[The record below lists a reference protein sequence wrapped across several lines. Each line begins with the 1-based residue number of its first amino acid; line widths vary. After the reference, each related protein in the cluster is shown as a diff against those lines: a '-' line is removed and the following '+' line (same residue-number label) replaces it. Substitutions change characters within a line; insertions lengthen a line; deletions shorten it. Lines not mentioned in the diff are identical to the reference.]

1 MAAYIVVQVDVH
13 DPVAYE
19 EYRKGVLATLAPY
32 DGKFLVRGGK
42 WETIEG
48 DWNPGRFVIL
58 EFPTVERAKEW
69 YSSPEY
75 AAILGIRLANSD
87 SKMIVVQGV

>member
-19 EYRKGVLATLAPY
+19 DYKKGVPETLALY

-42 WETIEG
+42 WETLEG
-48 DWNPGRFVIL
+48 GWDPGRFVLL

-69 YSSPEY
+69 YASPEY
-75 AAILGIRLANSD
+75 SAILGIRLANAD